1 MDGRIQRRPGR
12 RGLSAFQTLTPT
24 SPPPERYLLLSTEK
38 PAQRVVALFA
48 EIHWLRLVAGKYHRA
63 CATRTFRTLDC
74 NWRNV
79 GVIRLGFRHDP
90 SPSKP
95 VIGNQP
101 FPALRVDNCSP
112 PYKTTGHFCALNRSS
127 LILKGKPHKATLPA
141 GRLKFQHIN
150 RVWNQFPIRHRER
163 ASLRFPQ

>member
-101 FPALRVDNCSP
+101 FPALRVDNCSCV
-112 PYKTTGHFCALNRSS
+112 TMMM
-127 LILKGKPHKATLPA
+127 LPD
-141 GRLKFQHIN
+141 
-150 RVWNQFPIRHRER
+150 
-163 ASLRFPQ
+163 LRFAETILPVVAHDLRCFLRYRRGRRRCYCN